1 MTTPVYMD
9 YHATTPV
16 DPRVL
21 EAMLP
26 FFTESFG
33 NPASRQHRFGWVA
46 EEAVE
51 SSRSTIAGIFNAR
64 KNEIVFTGGATE
76 SNNLAIKGIAESL
89 RQKGN
94 HIITVQTE
102 HKSVLDTCK
111 RLEKYGY
118 EVTFLPVDESGKIDP
133 HRLEAAISQNTILV
147 SVMAAN
153 NEIGVLQPLREV
165 GEICRKHA
173 VAFHT
178 DATQAVGKI
187 PLDVESMHIDL
198 LSLSGHK
205 IYGPKGIGA
214 LCIRSENPK
223 MKLASQLDGGGQER
237 GLRSGTLNVPGI
249 VGLAKAL
256 DIAAKELQTEP
267 ARLKTWRDRM
277 FREFTGQLDDVVLNG
292 HATDRLPNNLNVS
305 FLHVEDNALM
315 MSMKDIAVSTGSAC
329 STADPQPSY
338 VLKALKLPQERLH
351 SAIRFGLGRFTTE
364 EEVEYT
370 ISRVIESVK
379 KLRQLSPAYRR
390 KQESVISQH

>member
-1 MTTPVYMD
+1 
-9 YHATTPV
+9 
-16 DPRVL
+16 
-21 EAMLP
+21 
-26 FFTESFG
+26 
-33 NPASRQHRFGWVA
+33 
-46 EEAVE
+46 
-51 SSRSTIAGIFNAR
+51 
-64 KNEIVFTGGATE
+64 
-76 SNNLAIKGIAESL
+76 
-89 RQKGN
+89 
-94 HIITVQTE
+94 VQTE

-118 EVTFLPVDESGKIDP
+118 EVTFLAVDEFGRIDL
-133 HRLEAAISQNTILV
+133 RQLEAAMTPKTILV

-153 NEIGVLQPLREV
+153 NEIGVLQPLREI
-165 GEICRKHA
+165 GEICRKYG

-187 PLDVESMHIDL
+187 LLDVESMHIDL

-205 IYGPKGIGA
+205 IYGPKGVGA
-214 LCIRSENPK
+214 LYLRSENPRI
-223 MKLASQLDGGGQER
+223 KLAPQLDGGGQER
-237 GLRSGTLNVPGI
+237 GVRSGTLNVPGI
-249 VGLAKAL
+249 VGLARAL
-256 DIAAKELQTEP
+256 DISSRELNTET
-267 ARLKTWRDRM
+267 ARLKTWRDKM
-277 FREFTGQLDDVVLNG
+277 LREFTEQLDDVVLNG

-315 MSMKDIAVSTGSAC
+315 MSMKDVAVSTGSAC

-364 EEVEYT
+364 EEVDYT

-390 KQESVISQH
+390 KQESIISQH